1 MSGKAPKRPRD
12 MNQLAKRIAD
22 IATGDHEDDPYE
34 GKNPFAVE
42 LGRMGG
48 LKGGIARAKSLSP
61 EQRKAIAQKAAAARW
76 SKKNNDS

>member
-48 LKGGIARAKSLSP
+48 LKGGKARASALTP
-61 EQRKAIAQKAAAARW
+61 EQRKEIAQKAAAARW
-76 SKKNNDS
+76 SKDK

>member
-12 MNQLAKRIAD
+12 LNQRAKRIAD

-34 GKNPFAVE
+34 GKSPFAVE

-48 LKGGIARAKSLSP
+48 LKGGKARANALTP
-61 EQRKAIAQKAAAARW
+61 EQRKEIAAKAARARW
-76 SKKNNDS
+76 KK

>member
-22 IATGDHEDDPYE
+22 IATGDHKDDPYE

-48 LKGGIARAKSLSP
+48 LKGGKARASSLSP
-61 EQRKAIAQKAAAARW
+61 ERRKEIARKAAETRWAAKDK
-76 SKKNNDS
+76 S

>member
-22 IATGDHEDDPYE
+22 IATGDHEDDQYE

-48 LKGGIARAKSLSP
+48 LKGGKARANALTP
-61 EQRKAIAQKAAAARW
+61 EERSKIAAKAAKARW
-76 SKKNNDS
+76 KK